1 MLQGPG
7 ADGVD
12 RTPDLGLTRTLLCR
26 LSYASKNE
34 TGKNEQTDGCPL
46 RIPEGRRLHGHPS
59 RQFWTFTISNSPRPR
74 PQKSSTSRACRRASS
89 AGAARTAHPDRQGST
104 KRQTER
110 PRESAR
116 FAAFCR
122 FSFDYRAILPSCRLA
137 EGPVGP
143 PPLTLVFLTL
153 VRVASLSGA
162 WNRARTNAANRSA
175 DWTAVRRRLA
185 RTNMTV
191 SKSSVPLGP
200 ARAKRRRSRLY
211 CHKPGK

>member
-1 MLQGPG
+1 MNKRTG
-7 ADGVD
+7 ARCASPREGGCTVTRPDNSGRSRSQTARGRGRRNLPR
-12 RTPDLGLTRTLLCR
+12 RTPAG
-26 LSYASKNE
+26 A
-34 TGKNEQTDGCPL
+34 
-46 RIPEGRRLHGHPS
+46 RRQP
-59 RQFWTFTISNSPRPR
+59 T
-74 PQKSSTSRACRRASS
+74 
-89 AGAARTAHPDRQGST
+89 AARTAHPDRQGHGRD
-104 KRQTER
+104 KRRES
-110 PRESAR
+110 RESAR

-175 DWTAVRRRLA
+175 DWTAARRRSA